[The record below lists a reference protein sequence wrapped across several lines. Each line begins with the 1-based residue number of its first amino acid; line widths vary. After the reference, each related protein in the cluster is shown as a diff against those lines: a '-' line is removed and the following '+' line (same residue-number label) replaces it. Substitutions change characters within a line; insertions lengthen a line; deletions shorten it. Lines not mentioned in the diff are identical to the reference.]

1 MLYYYLST
9 HVPHIKK
16 INVMNKFVSKYA
28 QKQKLL
34 QTLQGKDQ
42 QVISVSDAKIIN
54 PSIENGF
61 AIVNNLS
68 IEEILT
74 EEQAMALQPSRT
86 VSVGQILVVPRI
98 INGKIDLLMI
108 KERNSHN
115 PNYPVDKFPS
125 FTMKARDHGAL
136 NTLGREAQPETDHVM
151 NDFVFVCA
159 GKYSTSVKGEDHYKV
174 CYIAK
179 RHAPASLSIVDTPS
193 SGDHSIKNSPVL
205 QSWKRVPKLYH
216 PTEAGILKV
225 YWKPLLEVER
235 TIPKSQR
242 TMFGPIVEK
251 ITSLSRDYWEH
262 TPHIRPEIP
271 FVEGPYQTKIYQPS
285 F

>member
-1 MLYYYLST
+1 MLYYHLST
-9 HVPHIKK
+9 YVPHIKK

-34 QTLQGKDQ
+34 QTLQDKNQ
-42 QVISVSDAKIIN
+42 QVIGISDAKIID
-54 PSIENGF
+54 PSIKNGF

-74 EEQAMALQPSRT
+74 EEQAMTLQPSRT
-86 VSVGQILVVPRI
+86 VSIGQILVVPRI
-98 INGKIDLLMI
+98 INGKIDLLII

-115 PNYPVDKFPS
+115 PNYTVDKFPS

-136 NTLGREAQPETDHVM
+136 NTLGREAQPETDHIM
-151 NDFVFVCA
+151 SDFVFVCA
-159 GKYSTSVKGEDHYKV
+159 GKYSTSIEGEDHYKV

-179 RHAPASLSIVDTPS
+179 KHAPASLSIVGHSPS
-193 SGDHSIKNSPVL
+193 VGLSVKNSPV
-205 QSWKRVPKLYH
+205 QSWKKIPKLYH

-225 YWKPLLEVER
+225 YWKPINEVEKI
-235 TIPKSQR
+235 IPKSQR